1 MSFPQKVV
9 RAAYGA
15 VSKLLE
21 LQLRGVGNE
30 ADDDTAAPT
39 DAAAFPQSMGL
50 AVLPVIAA
58 TLRAHVEQGGDEPYV
73 KRLWDKARTPTD
85 LVAGET
91 RLYAV
96 GNIARMLRLLTDA
109 AVLEAP
115 SIKLGAA
122 ATKKVNRE
130 GDAVDCGTL
139 TFAFTPGSAAALSIT
154 YTPPAGS
161 GAGST
166 VLAAGSGDIS
176 LIGRTGPGSNKV
188 RAED

>member
-1 MSFPQKVV
+1 MSFHQKVV

-21 LQLRGVGNE
+21 LQLRGVGDE
-30 ADDDTAAPT
+30 ADDDEAAPT
-39 DAAAFPQSMGL
+39 DRAALLQPMGV
-50 AVLPVIAA
+50 AVLPIVAR
-58 TLRAHVEQGGDEPYV
+58 TLRADVEQDGGEPYV

-85 LVAGET
+85 LESGET

-96 GNIARMLRLLTDA
+96 GAIATALRLLTGA

-130 GDAVDCGTL
+130 GDPVDCGTL
-139 TFAFTPGSAAALSIT
+139 TFAFTPGMAAALSIT
-154 YTPPAGS
+154 YTPPAGG
-161 GAGST
+161 GAPT

-176 LIGRTGPGSNKV
+176 LIGRTGAGSSKV
-188 RAED
+188 LAED